1 MRPSPQAS
9 PPSRGRA
16 AWLWSV
22 LGAAPFRST
31 SSRYLPGAQLA
42 TSLNGGSVALKE
54 VLDMA
59 ALGRIKTLVDRY
71 PLSAV
76 KQAYDDF
83 KHGHLVGRAVVIPD
97 GLEAHVA

>member
-1 MRPSPQAS
+1 M
-9 PPSRGRA
+9 
-16 AWLWSV
+16 V
-22 LGAAPFRST
+22 GAGGGSIPFDFFKMP
-31 SSRYLPGAQLA
+31 PGAQLV

-71 PLSAV
+71 PLNEV

-83 KHGHLVGRAVVIPD
+83 AHGHLVGRAVVIPA
-97 GLEAHVA
+97 GLEAREA